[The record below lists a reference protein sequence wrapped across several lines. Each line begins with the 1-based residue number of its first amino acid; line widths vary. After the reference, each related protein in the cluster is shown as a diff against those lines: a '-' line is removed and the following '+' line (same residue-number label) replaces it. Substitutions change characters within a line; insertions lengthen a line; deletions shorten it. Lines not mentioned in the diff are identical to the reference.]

1 MPMCPGRIYAA
12 LAAIALA
19 VPSVQAQ
26 ERFGVVELSA
36 NFMREKPGYEEELG
50 DQTLMGT
57 PVEILDKE
65 GYWLKIRTPEPY
77 IAWVTDLTVT
87 RMDSLSLVKY
97 IAEPKYICTV
107 KWTEM
112 WAEPSTASLRIG
124 DMVQGDIVRIWKDSK
139 GRPVKSKGFLGVMLP
154 SGRKAYVKA
163 SFLEDFAGWAASRRA
178 TPDNVVNTA
187 LTFNGTPYM
196 WGGTSP
202 KAFDCS
208 GLTRTAYF
216 LNGVLLPR
224 NASQQVNVGIEVNIE
239 PLKSAIASGGPVI
252 SFGDLRKGDLLFFGR
267 KGTDGETRITHVGL
281 YIGGG
286 RLIHSSH
293 LVRINSLDPAEPD
306 YYEGSTRLVKA
317 RRMCAPD
324 GMPYTEPLVKNSRY
338 YFPQ

>member
-1 MPMCPGRIYAA
+1 MAMFSGKIPAVFAA
-12 LAAIALA
+12 LLVAAAGM
-19 VPSVQAQ
+19 QAQ
-26 ERFGVVELSA
+26 ERFGVVELSV
-36 NFMREKPGYEEELG
+36 NFMREKPSYEEELG

-57 PVEILDKE
+57 PVEILDRE

-77 IAWVTDLTVT
+77 TAWVTDLTVA
-87 RMDSLSLVKY
+87 RMDSLSMVRY
-97 IAEPKYICTV
+97 IAEPKYICTA

-112 WAEPSTASLRIG
+112 WEEPSTSSPRAG
-124 DMVQGDIVRIWKDSK
+124 DMVQGDIARIWKDSR
-139 GRPVKSKGFLGVMLP
+139 GRPVKKKGFLGVVLP
-154 SGRKAYVKA
+154 SGRKVFVE
-163 SFLEDFAGWAASRRA
+163 SSCLQDFTEWADSRKA

-187 LTFNGTPYM
+187 LSFNGTPYM
-196 WGGTSP
+196 WGGTSS

-208 GLTRTAYF
+208 GLTRTAFF

-224 NASQQVNVGIEVNIE
+224 NASQQIKVGIEVDIE
-239 PLKSAIASGGPVI
+239 PLKSALASGGPVA

-267 KGTDGETRITHVGL
+267 KGTDGTTRITHVGL

-293 LVRINSLDPAEPD
+293 LVRINSLDPSEPD

-324 GMPYTEPLVKNSRY
+324 GTPYTEPVIRNSRY